1 MIYRTDYHMHS
12 TFSDGKAEPGGY
24 IDDAISARMM
34 EIGFSEHLNL
44 FVPDQQW
51 CMDPS
56 KTPEYIRTLN
66 KLKRERKEIQIRKG
80 FEVDYF
86 PGRENEIYDFISPL
100 DLDYVIGS
108 VHFMGDTTVDS
119 SPDFFTGKN
128 IDEIFRDY
136 FELLY
141 QAVESGLFDII
152 GHCDLLRIYN
162 HKPSFDPEYLYRE
175 LAGRMSRHD
184 VAFEINTNGR
194 NRPLAD
200 FYPDRRYLKLFRE
213 ANVPVCVNSDSHFPA
228 RIGQYFDEAYALL
241 RDTGYTE
248 MCTFRER
255 ERSMIP
261 ADFSELLFL

>member
-12 TFSDGKAEPGGY
+12 KFSDGKAEPYEY
-24 IDDAISARMM
+24 IDDAIRCGMK

-44 FVPDQQW
+44 IIPNQEW

-56 KTPEYIRTLN
+56 RTPEYIKTI
-66 KLKRERKEIQIRKG
+66 KKIRKERSDIQVRVG
-80 FEVDYF
+80 FEVDFF
-86 PGRENEIYDFISPL
+86 PGKEKEIYDFISPL
-100 DLDYVIGS
+100 GLDYVIGS
-108 VHFMGDTTVDS
+108 VHYMGDTTVDS

-128 IDEIFRDY
+128 IDDIFRGY

-152 GHCDLLRIYN
+152 AHCDLLRIYN

-175 LAGRMSRHD
+175 LARRMSRH
-184 VAFEINTNGR
+184 VAIEINTNGR

-200 FYPDRRYLKLFRE
+200 FYPDRRYLAIFRE
-213 ANVPVCVNSDSHFPA
+213 ENVPVCVNSDSHFPA

-241 RDTGYTE
+241 RDAGYTE
-248 MCTFRER
+248 MCTFSSR

-261 ADFSELLFL
+261 ADFSEIALK